1 MLEQWDIFMS
11 ALWGRSEK
19 HSAVYKLMIMI
30 NAADEE
36 LNTRLW
42 AQTHHQPMIM
52 ATLMRP
58 IQTGFN

>member
-1 MLEQWDIFMS
+1 MLEQWDIFLLV
-11 ALWGRSEK
+11 LWVRPEK
-19 HSAVYKLMIMI
+19 HSAVYELMIMI

-42 AQTHHQPMIM
+42 AQTHHQPTIM
-52 ATLMRP
+52 ATLVRP